1 MGNQDRS
8 LPSASTGL
16 HHWPSVP
23 TAALSTHRAA
33 SAAQKP
39 HSQAF
44 TAKAEC
50 LSVQT
55 RGGGGGGRDVGRGV
69 TAWEPWLPSSLA
81 QLPLPTSGDL

>member
-1 MGNQDRS
+1 MGNQDPS

-55 RGGGGGGRDVGRGV
+55 VSHVDLAGRGV